1 MGGATD
7 MTTSATHTLGRNL
20 AFGMVMLASI
30 PCDAMAQPAACPGF
44 FVRGTAPALLNARLG
59 QRVTVLCNEAYAVAA
74 SGVTHGALW
83 SAEHLTAAGVA
94 SAQDTPRAASFHPD
108 DRLPPADQA
117 QIADYRGSGYD
128 RGHMAPS
135 GDMPTASAQA
145 ESFSL
150 ANVVPQ
156 TGSLNRGA
164 WEGIETAV
172 RAMAAAEGELY
183 LVTGPAFVGRTI
195 QAIGPNGV
203 LVPTATWKAVY
214 DPRTG
219 GAGVYVC
226 QNTAR
231 SRCAVVSVD
240 QLARTVGIDP
250 FPALP
255 QRAKTVAV
263 VLPEPGNSPYAAR
276 GQRYRPLEPPG
287 MLERLFGWMK
297 AR

>member
-1 MGGATD
+1 
-7 MTTSATHTLGRNL
+7 
-20 AFGMVMLASI
+20 MLATI
-30 PCDAMAQPAACPGF
+30 PCDAQAQPAACPQF
-44 FVRGTAPALLNARLG
+44 FVRGTAPAFLNARLG

-83 SAEHLTAAGVA
+83 SAEHLTAAGLA
-94 SAQDTPRAASFHPD
+94 AARDTPRAALFHPD
-108 DRLPPADQA
+108 DRLPAADQA
-117 QIADYRGSGYD
+117 QIADYRGSGFD
-128 RGHMAPS
+128 RGHMTPS
-135 GDMPTASAQA
+135 GDMPNPSAQA

-156 TGSLNRGA
+156 NGALNRGP
-164 WEGIETAV
+164 WEGIESAV
-172 RAMAAAEGELY
+172 RAMATGEGELY
-183 LVTGPAFVGRTI
+183 LVTGPAFVGPSI
-195 QAIGPNGV
+195 QAIGPDGV

-231 SRCAVVSVD
+231 PRCAVVSVD

-255 QRAKTVAV
+255 QRAKAVAM
-263 VLPEPGNSPYAAR
+263 VLPEPGISPYATR
-276 GQRYRPLEPPG
+276 GQRTRPLQPPG